1 MKKSIRNSVLML
13 LLAFVL
19 VGCGNG
25 ENKTVE
31 QPIETDKTQIE
42 ELEEVVETEK
52 EVTEETE
59 KRSATEDAVNNLGI
73 ENVDYPVSI
82 YQATEIFYAT
92 VGKEEV
98 NIDSIEFDIDDGF
111 YRYEINGWDGESEYS
126 LDIDAE
132 TGAVTEQE
140 VDSDRDTDDIIDI
153 QSIISPTE
161 AMAIA
166 IENSGSGY
174 VIKWELDS
182 DDGKIVY
189 EIDIEDGSDVT
200 VDAYTGEVL

>member
-1 MKKSIRNSVLML
+1 MKKNIRNSVLML

-31 QPIETDKTQIE
+31 KPVETAKTQDE
-42 ELEEVVETEK
+42 KLEEVVETK
-52 EVTEETE
+52 ETVETPAPE
-59 KRSATEDAVNNLGI
+59 STTNDLGI

-92 VGKEEV
+92 AGNEKI
-98 NIDSIEFDIDDGF
+98 NIDSIEFYIDDGF

-126 LDIDAE
+126 LDIDSE

-140 VDSDRDTDDIIDI
+140 VDSDRDTDGIIDI

-166 IENSGSGY
+166 LEKSGTGH
-174 VIKWELDS
+174 VVKWELDS
-182 DDGKIVY
+182 DDNRIVY